1 MDHGYLCPIKYTK
14 HRRVTKKF
22 TKSVSSDDRKT
33 RVVRISMTDND
44 ATDSSSDEEEG
55 GLFGRQRVKHYIN
68 EISIEP
74 SSSASASASATA
86 ISGNRKRTAADVPS
100 SRRPS
105 KVSTTAAAAS
115 TNVRKFRGVRQRP
128 WGKWAAEIRDPARRV
143 RLWLGTYETAEE
155 AARVYD
161 KAAITLRGPDA
172 LTNFSTPPPEVV
184 SEVEKPEIKVS
195 VSGYESGDS
204 SHCNNLS
211 SPTSVLHFRPQ
222 LSSSSDEPEPEPEC
236 QIDTKP
242 GQKNTVATVTAPA
255 PECQVDTSNSSS
267 SSSEDSSAADYL
279 PLDIPFLDEF
289 FNSIPTPGLS
299 FLDQSDPIFN
309 DNSLWSDFL
318 DPVPEGF
325 SCSSPPPPSSLCQ
338 VDDYFQE
345 IGDLFFSDPIVG
357 L

>member
-14 HRRVTKKF
+14 HRSVTKKF
-22 TKSVSSDDRKT
+22 TKPISSDDRKT

-44 ATDSSSDEEEG
+44 ATDSSGDEEEG
-55 GLFGRQRVKHYIN
+55 ELFVRQRVKHYIN

-74 SSSASASASATA
+74 SSSASASA

-105 KVSTTAAAAS
+105 KVSMTSSTTAAAAS
-115 TNVRKFRGVRQRP
+115 TSVRKFRGVRQRP

-172 LTNFSTPPPEVV
+172 LTNFSTPPPPEVV
-184 SEVEKPEIKVS
+184 SEVVKPEIKVS
-195 VSGYESGDS
+195 VSGYESGDE

-211 SPTSVLHFRPQ
+211 SPTSVLHFRTQ
-222 LSSSSDEPEPEPEC
+222 LPSSSEETEPEKPALLTLTNSPDC
-236 QIDTKP
+236 QI
-242 GQKNTVATVTAPA
+242 
-255 PECQVDTSNSSS
+255 DTSNSSS
-267 SSSEDSSAADYL
+267 SSSDDSSAADYL
-279 PLDIPFLDEF
+279 PLDMPFLNEF
-289 FNSIPTPGLS
+289 FNTIPTPGLS
-299 FLDQSDPIFN
+299 FLDQSDPIFH
-309 DNSLWSDFL
+309 DNSLWSEFL
-318 DPVPEGF
+318 DPVPEDF
-325 SCSSPPPPSSLCQ
+325 SCSSSSLFQ
-338 VDDYFQE
+338 VDDYFQD
-345 IGDLFFSDPIVG
+345 IGDLFVADPIVG